1 MGFGQRFFDSWRR
14 PRKQDAGQKYLIFQR
29 VETRIERNM
38 ACRTRGISWIWA
50 EEFSWWWKSLRKP
63 TQVSQK
69 KRQGIVYWRQ
79 FACCT
84 LWNWTRSLKIFWHI
98 NQKLPPTAAI
108 PLGKWLAP
116 GEVPLL
122 RGQDAAKGIH
132 GLCRTWGFASY
143 GARSGGRGHHNH
155 SRIPEVNIH
164 LGPAVF
170 TVCRD
175 SMHVPC
181 FLCCKHGLGDFFPI
195 QAASRREARKRLDE
209 SLSWV
214 GVEWVRVAGWWL
226 IGTQF
231 WLSKQET
238 PQSSPAILLANLVSI
253 CSVCQE
259 WLQRRA
265 TGNIWRPHHWGSG
278 QASLQLSHH

>member
-143 GARSGGRGHHNH
+143 GARSGGRGHVTI
-155 SRIPEVNIH
+155 IPEFQRWIFTWDLLFLLFAGIPCMSHAFCAANTA
-164 LGPAVF
+164 LGIF
-170 TVCRD
+170 FQSRQ
-175 SMHVPC
+175 
-181 FLCCKHGLGDFFPI
+181 LREEKHESDWM
-195 QAASRREARKRLDE
+195 SRLA
-209 SLSWV
+209 
-214 GVEWVRVAGWWL
+214 EW
-226 IGTQF
+226 
-231 WLSKQET
+231 
-238 PQSSPAILLANLVSI
+238 
-253 CSVCQE
+253 E
-259 WLQRRA
+259 W
-265 TGNIWRPHHWGSG
+265 SEYE
-278 QASLQLSHH
+278 